1 MVAETAKVETET
13 RATSVAMEK
22 TVIRANAVSVVT
34 TAPSSSKA
42 TPKAT
47 TAQSSKATPKATTAQ
62 SQSQNQSA
70 MMHQMAT
77 KRTTRQRNNL
87 HRKALAAMIMLLVC
101 LGSCQPKHTDFTEF
115 RHIPACGWLKESP
128 LHFTPSYAD
137 STHRYNIS
145 LAVRHDSEF
154 TFSNLSMTIDIF
166 GNDSIIER
174 KRVNLNL
181 ADSAGNWLGSGFGA
195 LYQLQAPLR
204 AGTRAGEVTK
214 IVVWQSLDT
223 DTLSHLTEVGIIL
236 K

>member
-1 MVAETAKVETET
+1 MSHRKI
-13 RATSVAMEK
+13 S
-22 TVIRANAVSVVT
+22 AVFLPLL
-34 TAPSSSKA
+34 APIHLLR
-42 TPKAT
+42 TIHNPDQYW
-47 TAQSSKATPKATTAQ
+47 QSSDRHHYNTNRVVRP
-62 SQSQNQSA
+62 
-70 MMHQMAT
+70 
-77 KRTTRQRNNL
+77 RFL
-87 HRKALAAMIMLLVC
+87 FLLY
-101 LGSCQPKHTDFTEF
+101 TEF

>member
-1 MVAETAKVETET
+1 
-13 RATSVAMEK
+13 
-22 TVIRANAVSVVT
+22 
-34 TAPSSSKA
+34 
-42 TPKAT
+42 
-47 TAQSSKATPKATTAQ
+47 
-62 SQSQNQSA
+62 
-70 MMHQMAT
+70 MAT